1 VAGISRPDE
10 EQIFIETF
18 RNLLR
23 ASALLWQNCL
33 CNRENLNR
41 SQRNLCLNLW
51 AECFIDRILY
61 LAMVPHIPEEST
73 EEEVQMKAL
82 ATLCGI
88 TFLTLSMTGCST
100 APAPAP
106 DTHDADVKAIGD
118 IEEQMVK
125 DWAAKDA
132 DKLAAHYADDAVLM
146 TPGGEPVHGK
156 EAVRNTAKQM
166 VADPALSL
174 TFQATKVDV
183 AKSGDLGYTQGSYR
197 MTMTNPATHKPMDDH
212 GSYVTTYRK
221 QADGS
226 WKAVAD
232 IATSEVP
239 PVPPPT
245 KK

>member
-1 VAGISRPDE
+1 
-10 EQIFIETF
+10 
-18 RNLLR
+18 
-23 ASALLWQNCL
+23 
-33 CNRENLNR
+33 
-41 SQRNLCLNLW
+41 
-51 AECFIDRILY
+51 
-61 LAMVPHIPEEST
+61 
-73 EEEVQMKAL
+73 MKAL

-88 TFLTLSMTGCST
+88 TILTLSMTGCST

-239 PVPPPT
+239 PMPPT
-245 KK
+245 TKK